1 MWQKLIFEIYSNK
14 LNIDENEIIS
24 ELNETIKNNNT
35 IEQYRL
41 AEIEAIFDTPTQ
53 KSNLIIEIEKSISEN
68 GFETTANRFS
78 SSSTSING
86 GDLGWI
92 SSSGL
97 SEELLKILSKLKLGE
112 NSKAII
118 QVNKIIF
125 LKLLDKR
132 NIKNNEKMDIEK
144 LKLSLVN
151 KKRNELLKLYSNN
164 HLSKKEIVL

>member
-1 MWQKLIFEIYSNK
+1 MGHSYL
-14 LNIDENEIIS
+14 LAIS
-24 ELNETIKNNNT
+24 GVH
-35 IEQYRL
+35 Y
-41 AEIEAIFDTPTQ
+41 
-53 KSNLIIEIEKSISEN
+53 
-68 GFETTANRFS
+68 NRWA
-78 SSSTSING
+78 STSING

-164 HLSKKEIVL
+164 HLSKKRNSTLINLL